1 MPDIE
6 SISIYNE
13 LLNKVNY
20 YSGNDIKNISLKY
33 LYQKFNLTNSD
44 LILKK
49 KIKWDPKVKKTFYD
63 DLEKINNGIPIQYV
77 TNSQFFYDENFYV
90 DNNVLIPRPETEELV
105 SHIIKLERDNK
116 KKKILD
122 IGTGS
127 GCIAITLSKHLN
139 AKVFGIDQSKEA
151 IKIANKNNRLVEK
164 KVSFINESI
173 EEYNPK
179 TKFDLIV
186 SNPPYISSEDKNEV
200 DSNVLNY
207 EPHDALFISND
218 PLYFYKIILKF
229 SRRHLKDKGNIYFEI
244 NDKYEGELRLLFS
257 ELECKFIK
265 DIYGKKRFL
274 FVTIT

>member
-6 SISIYNE
+6 SNSIYNE

-44 LILKK
+44 LILNK
-49 KIKWDPKVKKTFYD
+49 KIKWNYKVKRTFYE
-63 DLEKINNGIPIQYV
+63 DLEKINSGVPIQYI

-105 SHIIKLERDNK
+105 SHIIKHEKDNK
-116 KKKILD
+116 KKNILD

-127 GCIAITLSKHLN
+127 GCIAIILYKHLN
-139 AKVFGIDQSKEA
+139 AHVFGIDSSKEA
-151 IKIANKNNRLVEK
+151 VKIANKNNRLVEN
-164 KVSFINESI
+164 KVRFINESI
-173 EEYNPK
+173 EEYTPK
-179 TKFDLIV
+179 TKFDVIV
-186 SNPPYISSEDKNEV
+186 SNPPYISSEDKSKV
-200 DSNVLNY
+200 DDNVLNY
-207 EPHDALFISND
+207 EPHKALFVSKD
-218 PLYFYKIILKF
+218 PLYFYKKILRF
-229 SRRHLKDKGNIYFEI
+229 SRKHLNEKGNIYFEI
-244 NDKYEGELRLLFS
+244 NDKYESELERLFS
-257 ELECKFIK
+257 EFECEFIE

>member
-6 SISIYNE
+6 SNSIYNE

-44 LILKK
+44 LILNK
-49 KIKWDPKVKKTFYD
+49 KIEWNHKVKRSFYD
-63 DLEKINNGIPIQYV
+63 DIQKINNGVPVQYV

-116 KKKILD
+116 KKNILD

-127 GCIAITLSKHLN
+127 GCIAITLYKHIN
-139 AKVFGIDQSKEA
+139 ANVFGIDLSREA
-151 IKIANKNNRLVEK
+151 IKIANKNNRLVK
-164 KVSFINESI
+164 NKVTFINKSI
-173 EEYNPK
+173 EEYTPE
-179 TKFDLIV
+179 TKFDVIV
-186 SNPPYISSEDKNEV
+186 SNPPYIFFEDRSKV

-207 EPHDALFISND
+207 EPHEALFVSKD
-218 PLYFYKIILKF
+218 PLYFYKKTLKF
-229 SRRHLKDKGNIYFEI
+229 CSRHLNKKGNIYFEI
-244 NDKYEGELRLLFS
+244 NDKYERELGLLFS
-257 ELECKFIK
+257 EFECKFIK

-274 FVTIT
+274 FVTIS